1 MLNIKKMYQMIQY
14 VPLLISVFKDT
25 SNFNINSMESDKEVI
40 SRLKFIGK
48 VQKGEKINVK
58 YMFVQPEG
66 IATRISRTLINQ
78 CNRQNTLNFVRN
90 TIKRTFEIINNYR
103 DSKND
108 SHRHICGHIIYD
120 LKQSWKG
127 IVNIKSTYIND
138 LKVCCDLDTLLQEI
152 EAFLTTIEND
162 IEMER
167 NEREDKRGHKDEDE
181 DEEKRDK
188 KRRTAHS
195 FNNRSVSKPIDI
207 PMSRSR

>member
-1 MLNIKKMYQMIQY
+1 MYQMIQY

-40 SRLKFIGK
+40 SRLKFIGR

-108 SHRHICGHIIYD
+108 SQRHICGHLTYD
-120 LKQSWKG
+120 LKQSQKG
-127 IVNIKSTYIND
+127 ITNIKSTYIND

-152 EAFLTTIEND
+152 EAFLTPIEND
-162 IEMER
+162 MER
-167 NEREDKRGHKDEDE
+167 ERKEDERKRKGYENNEKDEDE
-181 DEEKRDK
+181 KDI
-188 KRRTAHS
+188 RRKAHS
-195 FNNRSVSKPIDI
+195 FSNRRVRDPIDI
-207 PMSRSR
+207 PKSRSR